1 MFMMTLMILAY
12 FLPALI
18 AVVRGNNNGG
28 AIFVT
33 DLLLGWTVL
42 GWLIA
47 LIWSCTDNI
56 RTAPA

>member
-1 MFMMTLMILAY
+1 MFMMTLMVLAY

-18 AVVRGNNNGG
+18 AVVRGHNNVG